1 MPFID
6 LPDAPGLLSL
16 LRRYPDTA
24 RPLVELAQVL
34 LRGPSSLTAAEREI
48 LAAHVS
54 DLNACSFCAETH
66 SAAAEVLLGPDA
78 HVVSQ
83 VREAGPHAPVD
94 GRLRAL
100 LTIAGKVCAGG
111 RAVTAEDIRR
121 AREEGADDRAIHD
134 TVLVAAAF
142 CMFDRYVDGL
152 ATRAP
157 ADAES
162 YRAFGAD
169 LAANGYRLSST

>member
-6 LPDAPGLLSL
+6 LPEAPGLLSL

-24 RPLVELAQVL
+24 RPLADLAQVL
-34 LRGPSSLTAAEREI
+34 LRGPSSLTAAEREV
-48 LAAHVS
+48 LATYVS
-54 DLNACSFCAETH
+54 DRNACSFCAETH
-66 SAAAEVLLGPDA
+66 GATAEALLGPDA

-83 VREAGPHAPVD
+83 VREAGPEAPVD

-100 LTIAGKVCAGG
+100 LAIAGKVCASG
-111 RAVTAEDIRR
+111 RAVTAEDVQR
-121 AREEGADDRAIHD
+121 AREEGADDQAIHD

-152 ATRAP
+152 ATQTP
-157 ADAES
+157 TDAAS

-169 LAANGYRLSST
+169 LAANGYRLSQT